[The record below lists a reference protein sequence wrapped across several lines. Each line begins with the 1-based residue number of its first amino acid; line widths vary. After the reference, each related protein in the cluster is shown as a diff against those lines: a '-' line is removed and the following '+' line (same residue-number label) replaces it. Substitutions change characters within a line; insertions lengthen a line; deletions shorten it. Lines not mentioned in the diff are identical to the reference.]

1 MLEDAELHL
10 VETLDEAQA
19 FLSWLGERRPV
30 LGLDTETTGLRPYA
44 TDHLRLVQFGDART
58 GWAVSYRNWRGLIEQ
73 ALGQYDGPVALH
85 NANFDLHFLAQAG
98 LPLPPLHRLHDTML
112 MDHLLD
118 PMRAHGLKAVGER
131 LWPGSGA
138 GQFELDNDMRRNK
151 WTWAT
156 VPENLRSY
164 WVYSAWDPVLTAR
177 VAENLWPQ
185 IHERGLVD
193 QYHREM
199 AVQDIAYRMERKG
212 LLIDP
217 AYTDG
222 LRAEWSTE
230 MHELEAELEALG
242 VGNPSAARQV
252 AQAMQ
257 LTENWEPDD
266 WTETGQP
273 KMDEKVLKG
282 IDSEISRRVLRF
294 RRLRKWIGTYLETF
308 LRDRDENDRLHPSI
322 RTLRARTGRMSI
334 TGPPMQTLP
343 SAKSGYGY
351 HIRRCIVVPPGKA
364 LWAIDYDIQ
373 ELRLFAHYSGDPAY
387 MEAFAGGR
395 DLHSYIAQ
403 LVYQDPTIGKGDQRR
418 EIAKNCMVPGTR
430 VLTRDLRWV
439 PVETL
444 KAGDKILAFDE
455 NQNEG
460 SHSRSKMRRVRD
472 GVVTSTGIAIR
483 PTMNVY
489 LVDGTRL
496 TVTDNHM
503 FLVTT
508 NKSNKS
514 VWVEAQHLTP
524 TMEIIK
530 YLNVWD
536 EDTSKDAGWL
546 AGMLDG
552 EGHLTAGPT
561 GPDIGVCQ
569 NPGPTSDRL
578 ERLLGPKWCAVRTN
592 RNVRAWNLRGTW
604 ADRAEF
610 LGSIRPERLV
620 AKFPVGFAL
629 QSANRIRIDRVE
641 RAPDQPVVLLST
653 DTETYFSEGFG
664 SHNTGYARLYGAGPD
679 KIADTAGVT
688 AEEVRHFMQTFDAT
702 FTRAGEFIKEL
713 DTIGRR
719 RLVEE
724 GRPYVVTWGGRT
736 LPADPDR
743 IYALL
748 NYLIQGTA
756 ADVLKVKMLELD
768 GAGLGDSMLLPVHD
782 ELLFEFDEGD
792 TEGPELARK
801 IMEEHDAFSVPLLC
815 GASGPYPDW
824 GSKYL
829 KE

>member
-418 EIAKNCMVPGTR
+418 EIAK
-430 VLTRDLRWV
+430 
-439 PVETL
+439 
-444 KAGDKILAFDE
+444 
-455 NQNEG
+455 
-460 SHSRSKMRRVRD
+460 
-472 GVVTSTGIAIR
+472 
-483 PTMNVY
+483 
-489 LVDGTRL
+489 
-496 TVTDNHM
+496 
-503 FLVTT
+503 
-508 NKSNKS
+508 
-514 VWVEAQHLTP
+514 
-524 TMEIIK
+524 
-530 YLNVWD
+530 
-536 EDTSKDAGWL
+536 
-546 AGMLDG
+546 
-552 EGHLTAGPT
+552 
-561 GPDIGVCQ
+561 
-569 NPGPTSDRL
+569 
-578 ERLLGPKWCAVRTN
+578 AV
-592 RNVRAWNLRGTW
+592 
-604 ADRAEF
+604 
-610 LGSIRPERLV
+610 
-620 AKFPVGFAL
+620 
-629 QSANRIRIDRVE
+629 
-641 RAPDQPVVLLST
+641 
-653 DTETYFSEGFG
+653 
-664 SHNTGYARLYGAGPD
+664 GYARLYGAGPD